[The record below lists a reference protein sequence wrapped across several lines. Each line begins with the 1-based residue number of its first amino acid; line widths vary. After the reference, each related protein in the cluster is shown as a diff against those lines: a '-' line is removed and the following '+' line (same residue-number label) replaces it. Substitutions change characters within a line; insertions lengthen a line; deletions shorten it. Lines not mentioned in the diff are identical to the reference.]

1 MAAAITLCNTCQ
13 TKIKLVQEIHHS
25 SVVCTHLLLCKECAA
40 TDCVLRVSIESF
52 IKYWNLLTAPG
63 VLTYYSRI
71 CMKLLF
77 TIIHTVEKWTLDI
90 VKVLESKQI
99 ASHESLPS
107 ISVDFMKAVGLHN

>member
-1 MAAAITLCNTCQ
+1 MAAAITLCDTRQ

-52 IKYWNLLTAPG
+52 IKYWSLLTAPG

-77 TIIHTVEKWTLDI
+77 TIIHTVEKWTRDI
-90 VKVLESKQI
+90 VKVPDSKQI